1 MKYVLPF
8 LLLLLVHR
16 LEARE
21 ADKSLVKIFV
31 TQQEYDYNQPW
42 QRSSPFKSS
51 GSGVIIDSNRILTC
65 AHVVEF
71 GEFIEVRKARDS
83 RKYAA
88 SVRYLSPEYDLAVL
102 EVSDERF
109 FNRSAAIPLGGLPGV
124 GERVTAM
131 GFPTGGDDLSI
142 TSGIVSRIENVDYT
156 YGDYNNLGIQ
166 IDAAINPGNSGGPVL
181 QDDVLVGIAFQGR
194 SQSQSIG
201 YMIPMPVIKTFL
213 NDINDGQ
220 YDGPAPVLARW
231 QHMENPSLRDCY
243 GLSDTSSG
251 VLINRIHPC
260 SALTGLLSEND
271 ILMEIDGISV
281 QDDGT
286 TMMGANLKTSFETL
300 IQLKN
305 LNDSI
310 RLTVLR
316 NDSVRY
322 VSGRVRFSRATY
334 RLVDKVDLQPRYY
347 IEAGFV
353 FTVPSYYY
361 FKDDPYWAYK
371 NPKLS
376 AYYYGKEWNTDKK
389 EEVVMLASVLPD
401 KSNIGYH
408 DISNRIIRSVNGRP
422 IHNFSDLIAAFAER
436 KDDYY
441 VVEDDQGMKIIINS
455 QTLDADN
462 ENIMKRFGIPAKM
475 RL

>member
-1 MKYVLPF
+1 MKYILS
-8 LLLLLVHR
+8 LLLFLSFQHLY
-16 LEARE
+16 ARE
-21 ADKSLVKIFV
+21 TDKALVKIFV
-31 TQQEYDYNQPW
+31 TQQEYDYSQPW

-83 RKYAA
+83 RKYSAR
-88 SVRYLSPEYDLAVL
+88 VRYVSPEYDLAIL
-102 EVSDERF
+102 EVDDDRF
-109 FNRSAAIPLGGLPGV
+109 FNRSAAIALGDLPNV

-142 TSGIVSRIENVDYT
+142 TSGIVSRIENVDYS

-201 YMIPMPVIKTFL
+201 YMIPMPVIRTFL
-213 NDINDGQ
+213 NDIKDGQ
-220 YDGPAPVLARW
+220 YDGPAPMLAKW
-231 QHMENPSLRDCY
+231 QRMENPSLRDCY

-260 SALTGLLSEND
+260 SALTGLLQEGD
-271 ILMEIDGISV
+271 ILMAIDSIPI
-281 QDDGT
+281 QDDGSV
-286 TMMGANLKTSFETL
+286 MMAPNLKTSYETI

-305 LNDSI
+305 LRDSVF
-310 RLTVLR
+310 LKVLR
-316 NDSVRY
+316 NGTEQV
-322 VSGRVRFSRATY
+322 VKGRILFSRANV

-347 IEAGFV
+347 IEDGFV

-376 AYYYGKEWNTDKK
+376 AYYYGKTWNTEQK
-389 EEVVMLASVLPD
+389 EEIVMLASVLPD
-401 KSNIGYH
+401 KSNVGYH
-408 DISNRIIRSVNGRP
+408 DISNRIIKSVNGRP
-422 IHNFSDLIAAFAER
+422 IHNFNDLIAVFSER

-441 VVEDDQGMKIIINS
+441 VVEDDEGMKIIIDNR
-455 QTLDADN
+455 TLDADN
-462 ENIMKRFGIPAKM
+462 EAIIKRFGIPAKM